1 MNTDT
6 GRWQLGFTMSLTTA
20 VLWGFLPIALKVALT
35 GMDVYTI
42 TWWRFAVSMLALGA
56 FLAWRGQLPRLRDA
70 GWSASMVLGIAL
82 VMLLAN
88 YVLYLIALDLTTP
101 SVAQIVIQLAPLLL
115 LLGGV
120 FVFRERFLPRQWLG
134 FTMLGIGLLLFFNNR
149 LPELTR
155 PTQGLGLG
163 VALMVVAA
171 IAWAIYGLAQK
182 QLLTVFTSR
191 QVLWMLYVGAS
202 IALLPTAAPMAV
214 LKMDG
219 LQLSML
225 AFCCANTVI
234 AYGAFGEALHYWDVS
249 RVSAVLTTA
258 PLFTMASMWLVDRLG
273 WELLPPE
280 GLNAWSIVGALA
292 VVGGSMTCALAGR
305 AGRP

>member
-42 TWWRFAVSMLALGA
+42 TWWRFAVSMLGLGV
-56 FLAWRGQLPRLRDA
+56 FLAWRGQLPRLRGA
-70 GWSASMVLGIAL
+70 GRSAWTILGIAL
-82 VMLLAN
+82 VTLLAN
-88 YVLYLIALDLTTP
+88 FLLYLTALEHTTP
-101 SVAQIVIQLAPLLL
+101 SVAQVVIQLAPLLL
-115 LLGGV
+115 MLGGV
-120 FVFRERFLPRQWLG
+120 FVFRERFAPRQWLG
-134 FTMLGIGLLLFFNNR
+134 FVVLGIGLLLFFNRR
-149 LPELTR
+149 LPELAR
-155 PTQGLGLG
+155 PTEGLGLG
-163 VALMVVAA
+163 VALMIVAA

-182 QLLTVFTSR
+182 RLLTVFTSR
-191 QVLWMLYVGAS
+191 QVLWMLYFGATL
-202 IALLPTAAPMAV
+202 ALLPAAAPIAV
-214 LKMDG
+214 LNLDG

-225 AFCCANTVI
+225 AFCCANTLI

-249 RVSAVLTTA
+249 RVSAVLATA

-273 WELLPPE
+273 WDLLAPE

-292 VVGGSMTCALAGR
+292 VVAGSMTCALAAR
-305 AGRP
+305 PGRP

>member
-6 GRWQLGFTMSLTTA
+6 GRWQLGFMMSLTTA

-42 TWWRFAVSMLALGA
+42 TWWRFAVSMLGLGI
-56 FLAWRGQLPRLRDA
+56 FLAWRGQLPRLR
-70 GWSASMVLGIAL
+70 GTGRSTWTILGIAL
-82 VMLLAN
+82 VTLLAN
-88 YVLYLIALDLTTP
+88 YLLYLIALDHTTP
-101 SVAQIVIQLAPLLL
+101 SVAQVVIQLAPLLL

-120 FVFRERFLPRQWLG
+120 FVLRERFAPRQWLG
-134 FTMLGIGLLLFFNNR
+134 FVVLGIGMLLFFNRR
-149 LPELTR
+149 LPELAR
-155 PTQGLGLG
+155 PTEGLGLG
-163 VALMVVAA
+163 VGLMIVAA

-182 QLLTVFTSR
+182 RLLAVFTSR
-191 QVLWMLYVGAS
+191 QVLWMLYVGAT
-202 IALLPTAAPMAV
+202 IALLPAAAPIAV
-214 LKMDG
+214 LNLDG

-249 RVSAVLTTA
+249 RVSAVLATA
-258 PLFTMASMWLVDRLG
+258 PLFTMASMWLIGRLG

-280 GLNAWSIVGALA
+280 GLNAFSIVGALA
-292 VVGGSMTCALAGR
+292 VVGGSMTCALAAR
-305 AGRP
+305 PGRP

>member
-42 TWWRFAVSMLALGA
+42 TWWRFAVSMLGLGA
-56 FLAWRGQLPRLRDA
+56 FLAWRGQLPRLRGA
-70 GWSASMVLGIAL
+70 ERSSWMILGTAL

-88 YVLYLIALDLTTP
+88 YLLYLIALDHTTP
-101 SVAQIVIQLAPLLL
+101 SVAQVVIQLAPLLL

-120 FVFRERFLPRQWLG
+120 FVLRERFAPRQWLG
-134 FTMLGIGLLLFFNNR
+134 FVVLGIGLLLFFNRR
-149 LPELTR
+149 LPELAR
-155 PTQGLGLG
+155 PTEGLGLG
-163 VALMVVAA
+163 VGLMIIAA

-182 QLLTVFTSR
+182 RLLAVFTSR
-191 QVLWMLYVGAS
+191 QVLWMLYVGAT
-202 IALLPTAAPMAV
+202 IALLPAATPIAV
-214 LKMDG
+214 LKLDG
-219 LQLSML
+219 VQLSML

-249 RVSAVLTTA
+249 RVSAVLATA
-258 PLFTMASMWLVDRLG
+258 PLFTMASMWLIGRLG

-292 VVGGSMTCALAGR
+292 VVGGSMTCALAAR
-305 AGRP
+305 TGRP

>member
-42 TWWRFAVSMLALGA
+42 TWWRFAVSMLGLGA
-56 FLAWRGQLPRLRDA
+56 FLAWRGQLPRLRGA
-70 GWSASMVLGIAL
+70 GRSAWTILGIAL
-82 VMLLAN
+82 VTLLAN
-88 YVLYLIALDLTTP
+88 FLLYLTALEHTTP
-101 SVAQIVIQLAPLLL
+101 SVAQVVIQLAPLLL
-115 LLGGV
+115 MLGGV
-120 FVFRERFLPRQWLG
+120 FVFRERFAPRQWLG
-134 FTMLGIGLLLFFNNR
+134 FVVLGIGLLLFFNRR
-149 LPELTR
+149 LPELAR
-155 PTQGLGLG
+155 PTEGLGLG
-163 VALMVVAA
+163 VALMIVAA

-182 QLLTVFTSR
+182 RLLTVFTSR
-191 QVLWMLYVGAS
+191 QVLWMLYFGATL
-202 IALLPTAAPMAV
+202 ALLPAAAPIAV
-214 LKMDG
+214 LNLDG

-225 AFCCANTVI
+225 AFCCANTLI

-249 RVSAVLTTA
+249 RVSAVLATA

-273 WELLPPE
+273 WDLLAPE

-292 VVGGSMTCALAGR
+292 VVAGSMTCALAAR
-305 AGRP
+305 PGRP

>member
-1 MNTDT
+1 
-6 GRWQLGFTMSLTTA
+6 
-20 VLWGFLPIALKVALT
+20 
-35 GMDVYTI
+35 
-42 TWWRFAVSMLALGA
+42 
-56 FLAWRGQLPRLRDA
+56 
-70 GWSASMVLGIAL
+70 
-82 VMLLAN
+82 
-88 YVLYLIALDLTTP
+88 
-101 SVAQIVIQLAPLLL
+101 
-115 LLGGV
+115 
-120 FVFRERFLPRQWLG
+120 
-134 FTMLGIGLLLFFNNR
+134 
-149 LPELTR
+149 
-155 PTQGLGLG
+155 
-163 VALMVVAA
+163 
-171 IAWAIYGLAQK
+171 
-182 QLLTVFTSR
+182 
-191 QVLWMLYVGAS
+191 MLYVGAS

-214 LKMDG
+214 LNLDG

-305 AGRP
+305 AARHLISGRRSPRQPRRSLPAS